1 LDNANATN
9 RSCAGH
15 GIAATN
21 TKGSLMKRLARN
33 EGDRMT
39 AITRKPITP
48 QPVMQLA
55 RVLADAD
62 GMMEITNNDLVECG
76 YVAMARA
83 ALDHLQSLNT
93 TDCDK
98 P

>member
-1 LDNANATN
+1 
-9 RSCAGH
+9 
-15 GIAATN
+15 
-21 TKGSLMKRLARN
+21 
-33 EGDRMT
+33 MT
-39 AITRKPITP
+39 AITKKLITP

-62 GMMEITNNDLVECG
+62 SMMDISDNDLVECG

-83 ALDHLQSLNT
+83 ALDHLQGLNT
-93 TDCDK
+93 TNCDK